1 MMHLV
6 TERSGGVRGDTCTCR
21 QEGKWGGKKEGG
33 GGGEWRNKGGRR
45 KGGGTCRREKWCLLP
60 DGVTHHF
67 VQLIKT

>member
-33 GGGEWRNKGGRR
+33 GGGNGGTREEGGREEVHV
-45 KGGGTCRREKWCLLP
+45 GGRS
-60 DGVTHHF
+60 GVYYLM
-67 VQLIKT
+67 V